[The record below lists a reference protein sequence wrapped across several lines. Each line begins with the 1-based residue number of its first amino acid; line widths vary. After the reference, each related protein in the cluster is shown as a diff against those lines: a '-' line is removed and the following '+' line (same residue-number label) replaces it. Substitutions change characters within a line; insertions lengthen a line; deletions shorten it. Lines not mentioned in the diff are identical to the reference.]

1 MTGVKVGEYLLLDTS
16 DETWRCSKCGKSLG
30 SARRNYKE
38 GCLVYERD
46 PSEIYAP
53 QIEGKYS
60 FSPDPN
66 WCRLLEFYCPGC
78 ATLIETEVLPPGH
91 PISHDIEIDVDK
103 LKRVKIA

>member
-1 MTGVKVGEYLLLDTS
+1 MHLNSS
-16 DETWRCSKCGKSLG
+16 DETWVCSKCDRVLG
-30 SARRNYKE
+30 SARKNYKE

-46 PSEIYAP
+46 PSEIYTP

-60 FSPDPN
+60 FSPDPS

-78 ATLIETEVLPPGH
+78 GTLIETEVLPPGH

-103 LKRVKIA
+103 LKSVKTA